1 MKKILSNVLNQI
13 IPIMIG
19 VYLGFAVNNFGENR
33 KVRQQV
39 KTYQEM
45 LRIEL
50 EENLQALQKVQDY
63 HINLSQTFS
72 NLLAS
77 DEIEKDFEASNFQ
90 GLKPGFVSSSA
101 YQTGLQTGI
110 IQEFDLN
117 FVQTLNRCYTLQDKY
132 NTFNENLLSSFQSTK
147 YPEKADEIRSF
158 LITMRMN
165 MNDIK
170 YFEQDLQR
178 QYSLILEA
186 L

>member
-33 KVRQQV
+33 KVKQQV
-39 KTYQEM
+39 RTYQEM
-45 LRIEL
+45 LKIEL
-50 EENLQALQKVQDY
+50 EENLQALEKVRNY
-63 HINLSQTFS
+63 HVRLSKDFS

-77 DEIEKDFEASNFQ
+77 EELEKDFEATNFQ

-117 FVQTLNRCYTLQDKY
+117 LVQILNRCYTLQDKY
-132 NTFNENLLSSFQSTK
+132 NTFNENLLSSFQSRK
-147 YPEKADEIRSF
+147 YPETAGEIRNF
-158 LITMRMN
+158 LINMRMN

-170 YFEQDLQR
+170 YFEQALQQ
-178 QYSLILEA
+178 QYGLILEA

>member
-50 EENLQALQKVQDY
+50 EENLKSLEQVKDY
-63 HINLSQTFS
+63 HINLSETFS

-77 DEIEKDFEASNFQ
+77 DQIEKDFESTNFQ

-147 YPEKADEIRSF
+147 YPEKVDEIRSF

-165 MNDIK
+165 MNDIR